1 MSPTIYPM
9 TAEEHRLL
17 DEFVSELFG
26 LHFPEEKREILASRL
41 EPRLQA
47 LHLHR
52 YFDYY
57 LMLQYDAAEELQQ
70 LAKLVSNNETYFFRE
85 TRQFEALF
93 EEGVDRLATSATGT
107 SLRFLCAGCSSGE
120 EPYTLSIYAS
130 EHAGKL
136 FGREMIIDGFDIDHS
151 CLAAAGNGSYGK
163 RSLRVASEQQIR
175 DYFSRN
181 GDEYELSSRYRKNV
195 SFSHGNILDAPTY
208 PGAGYDAVFCR
219 NVLIYFS
226 ESALRRALE
235 NFAAAMRPGGL
246 LFLGH
251 SESIIGLS
259 PSFETVRLN
268 RCIAYE
274 KVIP

>member
-1 MSPTIYPM
+1 M

-17 DEFVSELFG
+17 DEFVSDLFG
-26 LHFPEEKREILASRL
+26 LHFPDRKRDILASRL

-52 YFDYY
+52 FTDYY
-57 LMLQYDAAEELQQ
+57 LMLQYDAQEEIQHLAELI
-70 LAKLVSNNETYFFRE
+70 SNNETYFFRE

-93 EEGVDRLATSATGT
+93 DEGVDLLKASTNGNA
-107 SLRFLCAGCSSGE
+107 LRFLCAGCSSGE

-130 EHAGKL
+130 NHGVKL
-136 FGREMIIDGFDIDHS
+136 LGRDVSVAGFDIDHS
-151 CLAAAGNGSYGK
+151 RLDAARTASYNK
-163 RSLRVASEQQIR
+163 RSLRAASEDQIR

-181 GDEYELSSRYRKNV
+181 ADQYELLPRYRKPV
-195 SFSHGNILDAPTY
+195 RFSHGNILDLATY
-208 PGAGYDAVFCR
+208 PSIGYDAVFCR

-226 ESALRRALE
+226 ESALHRAIE
-235 NFAAAMRPGGL
+235 NFAAVLRPGGL

-259 PSFETVRLN
+259 SSFETVRLN
-268 RCIAYE
+268 RCIAY
-274 KVIP
+274 KRV